1 MSFLIYTVYLNMTSL
16 NKILCTL
23 LLFSCAGGAFSQDE
37 QSLKRYFEGKTVTL
51 KLDMPATADGIDIHP
66 YRSTPMDFDD
76 YSKRLKDHGTSIF
89 SGDQIMIT
97 KIKQKKKHIEFQ
109 LGGGGYGTMGDD
121 DARVDK
127 PYLRETDEEK
137 DLKEEIKKETDKSEK
152 SKLERELRKL
162 QRTRRVEQE
171 RINMEAEQLQAAK
184 EENVRR
190 KAFESGSRFN
200 IRYDVKVGVDQLN
213 VESIK
218 NALAK
223 YIDFKT
229 ATMARS
235 SEMIIPNNSSKVIKK
250 GLLWE
255 EAAQL
260 YGAPSS
266 VSQRNEGTLKVTEC
280 SFEKED
286 QIITAMFVE
295 GVLVKYSI
303 SSK

>member
-1 MSFLIYTVYLNMTSL
+1 MTSL
-16 NKILCTL
+16 NNILCTL
-23 LLFSCAGGAFSQDE
+23 LLFTCLSSAFSQDE
-37 QSLKRYFEGKTVTL
+37 QSLKSYFEGKTVTL
-51 KLDMPATADGIDIHP
+51 KMDMPATSDGIDIHP
-66 YRSTPMDFDD
+66 YKSTPMDFDD

-109 LGGGGYGTMGDD
+109 LGGGGYGTIGDD
-121 DARVDK
+121 NASVDK

-137 DLKEEIKKETDKSEK
+137 DLKEEIKKEDDKSEK
-152 SKLERELRKL
+152 SKLQRELRKL

-171 RINMEAEQLQAAK
+171 RINMEAEQLKEAK
-184 EENVRR
+184 EENIRR

-200 IRYDVKVGVDQLN
+200 IRYDVKVGPDQLN
-213 VESIK
+213 IESIK

-223 YIDFKT
+223 YVDFDS
-229 ATMARS
+229 APMARS
-235 SEMIIPNNSSKVIKK
+235 SEMIIPNNTKTLKK

-260 YGAPSS
+260 YGTPST

-280 SFEKED
+280 SFEKDD